1 MNEIYVTGHRNPDTD
16 SIVAAMAYANLRNA
30 LGDREYTAVRIGSVN
45 DETLNMLHRVG
56 FEAPPYIKNMRN
68 QVCDLDFDHPPELHR
83 SVPLE
88 LAWQSMRDGQ
98 IATIPILNDDGT
110 LYGVLSAGDVASY
123 DLRTVYESEV
133 SDIPLFNLISV
144 LEGYLVNE
152 FAETSNSVSGKVQIA
167 VPKSYS
173 DEAVLSPDSILI
185 CGDQPE
191 VIKTALEAHVG
202 CLIIC
207 QADIPPELTEIAG
220 HTCIISTPLDARQA
234 ARLIYQA
241 VPVMRLC
248 QTQDIICFHLNDYI
262 DDVKETL
269 LSSRYRCYPVLDENE
284 KVVGTLSRFHLLRP
298 RRKRV
303 VLVDHNEASQSVP
316 GLEQVEI
323 LEIIDHHRLADIQT
337 KQPIAVRNE
346 PVGSTNTIITAID
359 AALNQYAVVSDKAMA
374 TVNLVIGIVVAMLVA
389 LVLLGGVKR
398 IGSVSEKLVPFMA
411 LTYVVLALGVVLLNL
426 PRLPEVFTSIVA
438 GAFNPAAFTGGAV
451 GSLFLSM
458 QKGVSRGI
466 FSNEA
471 GLGTGSIAHA
481 CADTKKPVKQGMFGI
496 FEVFADTI
504 VICTLTALVILC
516 SGTSVNYGQAAGAEL
531 TISGFTLTYG
541 GWASLFTAVA
551 LCCFAFSTII
561 GWGLYGSRCIEYLFH
576 TDKVVRPFL
585 VVYSFV
591 AILGATV
598 DLGLLWSIADTFNG
612 LMSIPNLIA
621 LLLLSGTVV
630 KLVKEFFAKEPQ

>member
-16 SIVAAMAYANLRNA
+16 SIVAAMAYANLRKA

-45 DETLNMLHRVG
+45 DETLNMLNRFG
-56 FEAPPYIKNMRN
+56 FEAPPYIKNMRT

-123 DLRTVYESEV
+123 DLRTVYENFV

-152 FAETSNSVSGKVQIA
+152 FAETSNSMSGRVQIA
-167 VPKSYS
+167 VPTSYS
-173 DEAVLSPDSILI
+173 DEAALGPESILI
-185 CGDQPE
+185 CGDQPD
-191 VIKTALEAHVG
+191 VIKTALEVHVG

-207 QADIPPELTEIAG
+207 QADIAPELTEIAG

-248 QTQDIICFHLNDYI
+248 PTKETQDIICFHLSDYL

-303 VLVDHNEASQSVP
+303 VLVDHNEASQSVS

-346 PVGSTNTIITAID
+346 PVGSTNTIITAMYQEHGVMPPPAMAGLM
-359 AALNQYAVVSDKAMA
+359 AAAILSDTVMFKSPTCTKRDKAMA
-374 TVNLVIGIVVAMLVA
+374 ERLARIANISLKE
-389 LVLLGGVKR
+389 LGKELF
-398 IGSVSEKLVPFMA
+398 SVSGADDKSAEELFMTDYKQFHIAEKDIGVSQITCIDSAHLMERRDEFMA
-411 LTYVVLALGVVLLNL
+411 TMAAVRDKYGFDIIILMITDVLQEGSHILYVG
-426 PRLPEVFTSIVA
+426 SDDIIQQ
-438 GAFNPAAFTGGAV
+438 AFNVQPKDNQF
-451 GSLFLSM
+451 FLPKVM
-458 QKGVSRGI
+458 SR
-466 FSNEA
+466 
-471 GLGTGSIAHA
+471 
-481 CADTKKPVKQGMFGI
+481 KKQIIPM
-496 FEVFADTI
+496 
-504 VICTLTALVILC
+504 LTAL
-516 SGTSVNYGQAAGAEL
+516 
-531 TISGFTLTYG
+531 
-541 GWASLFTAVA
+541 
-551 LCCFAFSTII
+551 
-561 GWGLYGSRCIEYLFH
+561 WG
-576 TDKVVRPFL
+576 
-585 VVYSFV
+585 
-591 AILGATV
+591 
-598 DLGLLWSIADTFNG
+598 
-612 LMSIPNLIA
+612 
-621 LLLLSGTVV
+621 
-630 KLVKEFFAKEPQ
+630 

>member
-1 MNEIYVTGHRNPDTD
+1 MSEIYVTGHRNPDTD
-16 SIVAAMAYANLRNA
+16 SIVAAMAYANLRKA

-45 DETLNMLHRVG
+45 DETLNMLKRFG

-88 LAWQSMRDGQ
+88 LAWQSMREGQ

-123 DLRTVYESEV
+123 DLRTVYENMV

-173 DEAVLSPDSILI
+173 DEAVLSPESILI

-191 VIKTALEAHVG
+191 VIKTALEAQVG

-207 QADIPPELTEIAG
+207 QADIAPELTEIAG
-220 HTCIISTPLDARQA
+220 HSCIISTPLDARQA

-248 QTQDIICFHLNDYI
+248 QTQDIVCFHLSDYI

-269 LSSRYRCYPVLDENE
+269 LNSRYRCYPVLDENE

-303 VLVDHNEASQSVP
+303 VLVDHNEASQSVS

-323 LEIIDHHRLADIQT
+323 LEIIDHHRLA
-337 KQPIAVRNE
+337 
-346 PVGSTNTIITAID
+346 
-359 AALNQYAVVSDKAMA
+359 
-374 TVNLVIGIVVAMLVA
+374 
-389 LVLLGGVKR
+389 
-398 IGSVSEKLVPFMA
+398 
-411 LTYVVLALGVVLLNL
+411 
-426 PRLPEVFTSIVA
+426 
-438 GAFNPAAFTGGAV
+438 
-451 GSLFLSM
+451 
-458 QKGVSRGI
+458 
-466 FSNEA
+466 
-471 GLGTGSIAHA
+471 
-481 CADTKKPVKQGMFGI
+481 
-496 FEVFADTI
+496 
-504 VICTLTALVILC
+504 
-516 SGTSVNYGQAAGAEL
+516 
-531 TISGFTLTYG
+531 
-541 GWASLFTAVA
+541 
-551 LCCFAFSTII
+551 
-561 GWGLYGSRCIEYLFH
+561 
-576 TDKVVRPFL
+576 
-585 VVYSFV
+585 
-591 AILGATV
+591 
-598 DLGLLWSIADTFNG
+598 
-612 LMSIPNLIA
+612 
-621 LLLLSGTVV
+621 
-630 KLVKEFFAKEPQ
+630 